1 MLRPESPKGAAWS
14 FLVLPA
20 SGQSGSYPGR
30 IDFGIKITEH
40 ARDDIFSFVGK
51 HHLQF
56 FLIRII
62 KNRTIDEISVYY

>member
-14 FLVLPA
+14 FLVLSA
-20 SGQSGSYPGR
+20 SGQSGGYPGR

-51 HHLQF
+51 HHL
-56 FLIRII
+56 
-62 KNRTIDEISVYY
+62 